1 MREDSKLQNASFKSC
16 NLKLSRLEVL
26 TFFELLA
33 NKCWRGQYSGHISA
47 SVAYAENFHGG
58 GSFSSIWWSFV
69 FGVCCLWR
77 HNLMSYSCFQ
87 TNVLAKFA

>member
-16 NLKLSRLEVL
+16 NLKLSRLGVL

-47 SVAYAENFHGG
+47 FSGVRRKFSWGG
-58 GSFSSIWWSFV
+58 FIQYHVVVICIWCVLFV
-69 FGVCCLWR
+69 
-77 HNLMSYSCFQ
+77 
-87 TNVLAKFA
+87 